1 MGGYQTSA
9 TVTLSGQISKPL
21 ERLIEVMNLL
31 SEILHIPG
39 MKTEMR
45 YLLRL
50 QSFEE
55 KEINKSFKLGL
66 VETRIG
72 GTEDTNDIVI

>member
-1 MGGYQTSA
+1 
-9 TVTLSGQISKPL
+9 
-21 ERLIEVMNLL
+21 MNLL